1 MNNTE
6 SAASTTFRLSTR
18 DLTLIALMTAVTC
31 ILGPLSIPIPFSP
44 VPVTF
49 GNLAIFLSVYVLGT
63 KKGLISYVVY
73 FLLGLAGLPVFSNY
87 SGGLGKVVGPTGG
100 YMAGFIFMIFIAGIV
115 IEHFHARKAPSI
127 AGMVLGSLVCN
138 LIGTVWLSS
147 QLGISF
153 VAGLGSGVIPYLP
166 GDVAKIIAAAIIGPA
181 LRKAVK
187 RL

>member
-6 SAASTTFRLSTR
+6 SVTNTTSRFTTK
-18 DLTLIALMTAVTC
+18 DLTLIGLMTAITC

-63 KKGLISYVVY
+63 KKSLVTYMIY
-73 FLLGLAGLPVFSNY
+73 FLLGLAGLPVFSNF

-100 YMAGFIFMIFIAGIV
+100 YMIGFIFMILIAGIA
-115 IEHFHARKAPSI
+115 IERSHAKKAPSI

-153 VAGLGSGVIPYLP
+153 AAGLGIGVIPYLP
-166 GDVAKIIAAAIIGPA
+166 GDLAKIIAAAIIGPS
-181 LRKAVK
+181 LRKAVSH
-187 RL
+187 L